1 MLKNPFPII
10 GNSFQRKPKLI
21 AKLIF
26 YILYLKQYFRT
37 KCRKQVWSLLEISE
51 KFIIKFNVFSCMV
64 LQVRLKTVWKISKSY
79 CMILKIVAR

>member
-37 KCRKQVWSLLEISE
+37 KCRKQVWSL
-51 KFIIKFNVFSCMV
+51 
-64 LQVRLKTVWKISKSY
+64 VRD
-79 CMILKIVAR
+79 